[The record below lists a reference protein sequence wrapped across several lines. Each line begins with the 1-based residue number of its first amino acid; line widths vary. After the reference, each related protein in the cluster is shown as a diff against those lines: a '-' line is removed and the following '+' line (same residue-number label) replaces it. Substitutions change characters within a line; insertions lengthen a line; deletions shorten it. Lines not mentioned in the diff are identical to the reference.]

1 MTRRADPGGAAP
13 HGPSPHPSP
22 HKDTFDL
29 VSASRIGEA
38 NKRRVLQTL
47 FDLGP
52 TSRADLARLSGTN
65 RTTISGIV
73 QPLLDNGLLVEE
85 APREQRSVGKPPR
98 PLWFSPDAAPVCA
111 VTLMPNRVQSTM
123 VSITGEIQ
131 RVTEVE
137 TYGKDTSREEFIT
150 ALRTCIGAS
159 LASAARQPLGIGIA
173 VGGMV
178 DMAQGDIVAMNLA
191 PALSGLELARLIEN
205 AFDLPTIIDHHPR
218 AILLGE
224 RWFGQGR
231 GLKNFAVIYTGEVLG
246 CALYLNDEL
255 FRGPL
260 GSGGELG
267 HIIVDMDGAQCTC
280 GKHGCWETIATLP
293 WLRQTAA
300 KMGIPGADRLD
311 TQRLCELA
319 EDGDP
324 SATEL
329 MNQYARNLA
338 VGIANLQTLLMPSD
352 FILYGDIIKGSA
364 RLHDRIETD
373 VKLLSPRH
381 PGGKRHV
388 ICGSEEEKT
397 TLRGAA
403 GLVISKQLQ
412 IKY

>member
-1 MTRRADPGGAAP
+1 MTRPTAP
-13 HGPSPHPSP
+13 VSKMSHG
-22 HKDTFDL
+22 KDRFDL

-47 FDLGP
+47 FDRGP

-73 QPLLDNGLLVEE
+73 QPLIDNGLLVEE
-85 APREQRSVGKPPR
+85 APSVQRSVGKPPR
-98 PLWFSPDAAPVCA
+98 PLWFSPEAAPVCA
-111 VTLMPNRVQSTM
+111 VTLMPNRVQSAI
-123 VSITGEIQ
+123 VSITGEILQ
-131 RVTEVE
+131 IEE
-137 TYGKDTSREEFIT
+137 EATYGKDSNREDFVS
-150 ALRTCIGAS
+150 ALKACISGS
-159 LASAARQPLGIGIA
+159 LASSSRPPLGIGIA

-178 DMAQGDIVAMNLA
+178 DMAQGNIVTVNLA
-191 PALSGLELARLIEN
+191 PALSGLNLVNLIESE
-205 AFDLPTIIDHHPR
+205 FHLPTIIDHHPR

-246 CALYLNDEL
+246 CALYLNDAL

-267 HIIVDMDGAQCTC
+267 HIIVDIDGDLCTC
-280 GKHGCWETIATLP
+280 GKHGCWETVATLP
-293 WLRQTAA
+293 WLRKTAKA
-300 KMGIPGADRLD
+300 MGLPGARHLN
-311 TQRLCELA
+311 TRALCDLA
-319 EDGDP
+319 DAGDET
-324 SATEL
+324 ATEL

-352 FILYGDIIKGSA
+352 FILYGDIVEGSA
-364 RLHDRIETD
+364 QLHDRIEAD

-403 GLVISKQLQ
+403 GLVISEQLQ
-412 IKY
+412 IEY